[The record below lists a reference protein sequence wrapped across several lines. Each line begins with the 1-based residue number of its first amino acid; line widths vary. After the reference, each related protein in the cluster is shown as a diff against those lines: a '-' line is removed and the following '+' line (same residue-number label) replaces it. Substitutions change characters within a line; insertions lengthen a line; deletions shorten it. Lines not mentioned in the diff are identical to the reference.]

1 MASESYNIDIPRVDN
16 TQSIASINL
25 FPNTISGDDTAKDI
39 VLPKAFKNWN
49 NTLYIIFNITASCS
63 VTFKAGN
70 KYPNSKLGD
79 FTLALSNG
87 TYAVQIQDPS
97 RFENADGS
105 LVMQVSSTFN
115 GSFYA
120 IAKSTDILPA
130 IVD

>member
-1 MASESYNIDIPRVDN
+1 MASETYNINLPSVDN
-16 TQSIASINL
+16 TQSIASTNL
-25 FPNTISGDDTAKDI
+25 FPNTISGDETANDI

-49 NTLYIIFNITASCS
+49 NSLFIIFNVTSSCT

-79 FTLALSNG
+79 LTLAMSNG

-97 RFENADGS
+97 RFENSDCS
-105 LVMQVSSTFN
+105 LIMQVSSTFN

-120 IAKSTDILPA
+120 IAKSTDILSA
-130 IVD
+130 KVD